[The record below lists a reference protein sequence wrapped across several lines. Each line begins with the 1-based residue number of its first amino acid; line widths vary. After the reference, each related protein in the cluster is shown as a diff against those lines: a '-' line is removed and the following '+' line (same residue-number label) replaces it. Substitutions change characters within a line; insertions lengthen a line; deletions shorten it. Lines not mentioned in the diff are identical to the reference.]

1 MILIKSFIN
10 SRNINIRIN
19 NENQS
24 HNIDVFSLMFQHYSK
39 LIQKDNYFLTHFN
52 LLQNIINQNEQKNS

>member
-24 HNIDVFSLMFQHYSK
+24 HNIDVFTLIFQHYSK
-39 LIQKDNYFLTHFN
+39 LIKKNNYFFN
-52 LLQNIINQNEQKNS
+52 SFQFTIKYH